1 MKLLRSLAT
10 FIYRRPVQL
19 MLSVLATL
27 VIGGLLVVTIQFTLF
42 DPHWLTF
49 LGGILF
55 AAILSLASQASKSE
69 WVIARRT
76 RQLERVK
83 EQLEQEKK
91 RALNAEESLQYAD
104 ARARMIHD
112 LQPAPLL
119 YIDRDLRIRQHNRA
133 FLQLTDWP
141 AERIDGQLLR
151 DVAPREYPVLL
162 PRFHETLAGSMVSY
176 SMVWSA
182 ADGSS
187 SAYLVKQVP
196 YPPDSPQAT
205 GFYILMLPEQPA
217 AVPAETPAKAT
228 DELPRTAT
236 ANPSTPHTAF
246 TGDSGET
253 LYLHSMTDRLSG
265 SEDPRG
271 KLLRALAKED
281 EFLLFAQMIMPLR
294 HPFPPEGCYEILLR
308 LREEEDNLLPPGGFI
323 PVAEQFGLTGD
334 IDRWVV
340 RKMISW
346 SLQRQMADPGWVMP
360 LFCVNLSDAA
370 ISDPEFARFV
380 RAELHRTKFP
390 ANRLCFEVGELETIS
405 SHDNVA
411 RFITALKPAGCKFT
425 ADAFGS
431 VKLSFSHLSG
441 LALDFVKI
449 DGVIIQNM
457 FKTTADLVKLRAIV
471 GVCQK
476 LGLRTIAEFVEDDR
490 TLEKLRELGID
501 HAQGFG
507 ISRPGPIDDI
517 R

>member
-1 MKLLRSLAT
+1 MAFL
-10 FIYRRPVQL
+10 YRRPVQL

-42 DPHWLTF
+42 DPRWLTF

-69 WVIARRT
+69 WVVSRLT
-76 RQLERVK
+76 RQQERLK

-91 RALNAEESLQYAD
+91 RARTTEEALQSSD
-104 ARARMIHD
+104 ARAQMIHD
-112 LQPAPLL
+112 LQPTPLL

-133 FLQLTDWP
+133 FLKLTDWP
-141 AERIDGQLLR
+141 ADRINGQLLR
-151 DVAPREYPVLL
+151 DVAPREYPALL

-176 SMVWSA
+176 SMAWSA

-187 SAYLVKQVP
+187 STYLVKQVP
-196 YPPDSPQAT
+196 WPPDNPHAA
-205 GFYILMLPEQPA
+205 GFYILMLPEQSPLAQAAAPA
-217 AVPAETPAKAT
+217 TAELPRAETP
-228 DELPRTAT
+228 
-236 ANPSTPHTAF
+236 NSSTPHAAI
-246 TGDSGET
+246 TGESGET
-253 LYLHSMTDRLSG
+253 LYLHSLTDRLAG
-265 SEDPRG
+265 AEDPRA
-271 KLLRALAKED
+271 KLLRALEKED
-281 EFLLFAQMIMPLR
+281 EFLLFAQKILPLR
-294 HPFPPEGCYEILLR
+294 NHPFEHGCHEILLR

-323 PVAEQFGLTGD
+323 PIAEQFGLTED

-340 RKMISW
+340 RKVIAW
-346 SLQRQMADPGWVMP
+346 SMVRQKADPGWTVP

-370 ISDPEFARFV
+370 ISNPEFARFV
-380 RAELHRTKFP
+380 RAEIHRTKFA

-405 SHDNVA
+405 NHDNVV
-411 RFITALKPAGCKFT
+411 RFIAALKPAGCRFT

-441 LALDFVKI
+441 LALDFIKI

-457 FKTTADLVKLRAIV
+457 FKTPADLVKLRAIV
-471 GVCQK
+471 SVCQK
-476 LGLRTIAEFVEDDR
+476 LGVRTIAEFVEDDR

-501 HAQGFG
+501 YAQGFG
-507 ISRPGPIDDI
+507 IARPGPIDSI

>member
-1 MKLLRSLAT
+1 VELLRRLMA
-10 FIYRRPVQL
+10 FVYRRPVQL

-69 WVIARRT
+69 WVVARRT

-91 RALNAEESLQYAD
+91 RALTAEESLQSAD

-112 LQPAPLL
+112 LQPMPLL

-141 AERIDGQLLR
+141 ADRIDGQLLR

-162 PRFHETLAGSMVSY
+162 PRFHETLTGAMVSY
-176 SMVWSA
+176 SMTWSA
-182 ADGSS
+182 ADGGSS
-187 SAYLVKQVP
+187 VYRVKQVP
-196 YPPDSPQAT
+196 YPPDNPQAA
-205 GFYILMLPEQPA
+205 GFYILMLPEQPSTASAGAPA
-217 AVPAETPAKAT
+217 AASV
-228 DELPRTAT
+228 LPRVET
-236 ANPSTPHTAF
+236 ANPSIPHTAF

-253 LYLHSMTDRLSG
+253 LYLHSLTDRLAG
-265 SEDPRG
+265 AGDPHG
-271 KLLRALAKED
+271 KLLRALEKED
-281 EFLLFAQMIMPLR
+281 EFLLFAQKILPLR
-294 HPFPPEGCYEILLR
+294 NHPFEHGCFEILLR

-323 PVAEQFGLTGD
+323 PIAERFGLTEE

-340 RKMISW
+340 RRVIAW
-346 SLQRQMADPGWVMP
+346 SMAQHKADPGWTVP

-370 ISDPEFARFV
+370 ICNPEFARFV
-380 RAELHRTKFP
+380 RAELHRTTFA

-405 SHDNVA
+405 NHDNVA
-411 RFITALKPAGCKFT
+411 RFIAALKPVGCRFT
-425 ADAFGS
+425 VDAFGS
-431 VKLSFSHLSG
+431 IKLSFSNLSG
-441 LALDFVKI
+441 LSLDFIKI

-457 FKTTADLVKLRAIV
+457 FKTPADLVKLRAIV

-476 LGLRTIAEFVEDDR
+476 LGVRTIAEFVEDER

-501 HAQGFG
+501 YAQGFG
-507 ISRPGPIDDI
+507 ISRPAPIADI

>member
-1 MKLLRSLAT
+1 VKLLRRLMA

-69 WVIARRT
+69 WVVSRRT

-91 RALNAEESLQYAD
+91 RARNAEESLQSAD

-112 LQPAPLL
+112 LQPTPLL

-133 FLQLTDWP
+133 FLKLTDWP
-141 AERIDGQLLR
+141 ADRIDGQLLR
-151 DVAPREYPVLL
+151 DVAPREYPALL
-162 PRFHETLAGSMVSY
+162 PRFHETLAGTMVSY
-176 SMVWSA
+176 SMNWSA
-182 ADGSS
+182 ADGSV

-196 YPPDSPQAT
+196 YPPDSPQAA
-205 GFYILMLPEQPA
+205 GFYILMLPEQANAAAAPA
-217 AVPAETPAKAT
+217 PAVPQTPPAETAG
-228 DELPRTAT
+228 
-236 ANPSTPHTAF
+236 PSTPHAAI

-271 KLLRALAKED
+271 KLLRALARED

-294 HPFPPEGCYEILLR
+294 TPIPAEASYEILLR

-340 RKMISW
+340 RKVISW
-346 SLQRQMADPGWVMP
+346 SLQRQKANPGWVMP

-380 RAELHRTKFP
+380 RTELHRTKFP

-405 SHDNVA
+405 NHDNVA
-411 RFITALKPAGCKFT
+411 RFITALKPAGCRFT

-457 FKTTADLVKLRAIV
+457 FKTPADLVKLRAIV

-507 ISRPGPIDDI
+507 IARPGPIDDI
-517 R
+517 G